1 VTAALQF
8 RNLNGLVKAVRAAQ
22 VHFKPPP
29 DLKPSDWAEANVK
42 IPIGNAV
49 PGLIRFD
56 NAPYQREPLN
66 MTADPSC
73 QRITL
78 QWGAQVGKALDVNT
92 PIPTPEGFTLM
103 RDIRPGDRVLSETG
117 LPCRVTLAT
126 DIMHNR
132 DCYRVVFDDGSDVVC
147 DAEHLW
153 TVVDRGHKIRGRL
166 TGREITLTLAEMIE
180 PHERSKK
187 QGRTRYAVKNAEPA
201 QHAAKDLPVD
211 PYLYGLW
218 LGDGCVGDGQ
228 LVVHRDD
235 MELVSLIRAR
245 GHAVE
250 VRYKDQR
257 NGDVGYCRVT
267 CRTGDPLAKVL
278 RVKGLRTKDAIDQN
292 FLTSSVQD
300 RRDMLAGLMD
310 TDGYA
315 SDRGHVEFI
324 NKSKVVADAV
334 FRLASSL
341 GYKPRMRK
349 VSKSCRYK
357 GAVRTGEYWK
367 ISFRAYAQD
376 GVFRISRK
384 QRAIEKSESGRS
396 YLRRSE
402 SRQRGIKEII
412 AVPSVP
418 VKCIQVDSPSRL
430 YLCSHQYIPTHNTML
445 ALCAQSYRIA
455 QNPCSQIMMQPSQ
468 GDLTTWLETKF
479 NPLVENNDQLQ
490 ELIAKPR
497 GRDGVNN
504 QRMKSY
510 PGGFMM
516 FSWSGSPKTMRGRS
530 APFIVCDETDG
541 YDRTNEGHP
550 VGLLWQRAA
559 TFGDQ
564 RLLLEISTPTTKG
577 ASWIE
582 SSFEQGDQRRFHVA
596 CPHCGEHQPLK
607 WQNVTW
613 EQDEE
618 GNHLPETARYM
629 CMNGCAP
636 GWTDAERIAA
646 IRTAEEVGA
655 GWKAAKPFRGHA
667 SYHLNELYSTF
678 RRLGDIVQSFL
689 DKKAAGDLQTFV
701 NVSLAETWEERG
713 DQVDST
719 GLIERAEKYRAP
731 VPAGGLVLTSGVD
744 MQQDRLEVETVAWG
758 LGDESWSVDYQV
770 LWGDPLQGD
779 VWDDLDDY
787 LAKTWMHQSGA
798 QLPISAACLDTG
810 GNSGYTQAAYE
821 YAKGK
826 TGRRLFAIKGV
837 GGWGRPIVS
846 APSRKRTGRGQRPVD
861 LFTVGTDE
869 AKMIVAK
876 RLAIKAPGPGYCH
889 FPDERDAEW
898 FHQITAE
905 KLITKYIKGFPIREW
920 HKTRDRNE
928 AFDCRVYALA
938 ALKILNPNMARLAK
952 RLVVEDDQEDSQA
965 TDEEWSQQV
974 ADTAN
979 KLRDVLTSN
988 RVETKTKPSMETT
1001 PEEESKP
1008 VRKTKRIR
1016 QSSRARKSGKRK
1028 GGWVNGW

>member
-1 VTAALQF
+1 MTAALQF

-29 DLKPSDWAEANVK
+29 DLKPSSWAEANVK

-56 NAPYQREPLN
+56 NAPYQREPLD

-78 QWGAQVGKALDVNT
+78 QWGAQVGK
-92 PIPTPEGFTLM
+92 
-103 RDIRPGDRVLSETG
+103 
-117 LPCRVTLAT
+117 
-126 DIMHNR
+126 
-132 DCYRVVFDDGSDVVC
+132 
-147 DAEHLW
+147 
-153 TVVDRGHKIRGRL
+153 
-166 TGREITLTLAEMIE
+166 
-180 PHERSKK
+180 
-187 QGRTRYAVKNAEPA
+187 
-201 QHAAKDLPVD
+201 
-211 PYLYGLW
+211 
-218 LGDGCVGDGQ
+218 
-228 LVVHRDD
+228 
-235 MELVSLIRAR
+235 
-245 GHAVE
+245 
-250 VRYKDQR
+250 
-257 NGDVGYCRVT
+257 
-267 CRTGDPLAKVL
+267 
-278 RVKGLRTKDAIDQN
+278 
-292 FLTSSVQD
+292 
-300 RRDMLAGLMD
+300 
-310 TDGYA
+310 
-315 SDRGHVEFI
+315 
-324 NKSKVVADAV
+324 
-334 FRLASSL
+334 
-341 GYKPRMRK
+341 
-349 VSKSCRYK
+349 
-357 GAVRTGEYWK
+357 
-367 ISFRAYAQD
+367 
-376 GVFRISRK
+376 
-384 QRAIEKSESGRS
+384 
-396 YLRRSE
+396 
-402 SRQRGIKEII
+402 
-412 AVPSVP
+412 
-418 VKCIQVDSPSRL
+418 
-430 YLCSHQYIPTHNTML
+430 TML

-629 CMNGCAP
+629 CVNGCAP

-646 IRTAEEVGA
+646 IRTAEEIGA

-876 RLAIKAPGPGYCH
+876 RLAIKSPGPGYCH

-988 RVETKTKPSMETT
+988 RVESKDKPSGEKT
-1001 PEEESKP
+1001 PEEEYRP